1 MPSADALERQAKAA
15 ATKAKAAALTGGT
28 YKKVGTTTKAPA
40 AKAVP
45 NVKPATSFTPGVSG
59 GGLMRANASISGQN
73 VAPISFDTTDNG
85 TGEVNYGTATLD
97 NPAPAPVADT
107 SVETLRATPEYMARE
122 RALAAAMEL
131 FGQTQA
137 TEQAR
142 YGKSYDESLAEL
154 GYDPTKGSFDFG
166 QLMAQGERATTSGKA
181 YNALR
186 NDFAARGMLQSGAY
200 QAQRGVLSSELEK
213 QRKAI
218 DEAKANFAVDQQ
230 AKLAAQNAANE
241 QARQVALD
249 EAKQA
254 VLSRFAMGA

>member
-1 MPSADALERQAKAA
+1 MSTSFFGAPAPKKSFNPLANIMPAKATA
-15 ATKAKAAALTGGT
+15 P
-28 YKKVGTTTKAPA
+28 KKVVQTADDRRKANPTLGVAPA
-40 AKAVP
+40 AAP
-45 NVKPATSFTPGVSG
+45 TPTPDPFVDNSG
-59 GGLMRANASISGQN
+59 GQ
-73 VAPISFDTTDNG
+73 VD
-85 TGEVNYGTATLD
+85 YGTATVD

-107 SVETLRATPEYMARE
+107 SIETLRNTAEYMARE
-122 RALAAAMEL
+122 RAIAAAMEL

-218 DEAKANFAVDQQ
+218 DEAKANFGVDQA